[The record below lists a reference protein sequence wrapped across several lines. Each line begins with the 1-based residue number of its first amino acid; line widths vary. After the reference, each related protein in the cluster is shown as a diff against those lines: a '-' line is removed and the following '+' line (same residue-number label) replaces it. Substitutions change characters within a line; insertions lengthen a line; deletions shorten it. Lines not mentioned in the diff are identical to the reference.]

1 MKLLKTFYRK
11 THYFWMV
18 SRVILLLL
26 FLFVLVDQKI
36 ETGVGFAIINTIV
49 VLFVFSIIS
58 LIILGLA
65 KREAPKLLKLF
76 AGGFSLFFGLV
87 LFYLLLFTFNDKF
100 VYLAFCIPLWL
111 LLHGTWEITNKVKKE
126 DLIRV

>member
-1 MKLLKTFYRK
+1 MKLLKTFYRE

-18 SRVILLLL
+18 SRAILLLL

-49 VLFVFSIIS
+49 VLFVISIIS
-58 LIILGLA
+58 LIILGLT

-76 AGGFSLFFGLV
+76 ARGFSLFFGLI
-87 LFYLLLFTFNDKF
+87 LLYLLLFTFNDKY
-100 VYLAFCIPLWL
+100 V
-111 LLHGTWEITNKVKKE
+111 N
-126 DLIRV
+126 